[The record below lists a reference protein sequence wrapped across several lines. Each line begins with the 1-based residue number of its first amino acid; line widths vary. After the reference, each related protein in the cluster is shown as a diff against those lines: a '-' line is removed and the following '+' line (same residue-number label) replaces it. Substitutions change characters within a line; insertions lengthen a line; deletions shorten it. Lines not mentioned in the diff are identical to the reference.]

1 MNRLCEAGIK
11 TCASGT
17 YDKLLLTSTIAV
29 TAATATT
36 STTGTVT
43 TTAAAA
49 AAAAATTTTATTFYI
64 TTIMFVHFSYSVFF
78 LPVPF
83 LPSARIAVN
92 RPVLFRP
99 NSTAYSKG
107 LVVEK

>member
-1 MNRLCEAGIK
+1 MSKWNL
-11 TCASGT
+11 
-17 YDKLLLTSTIAV
+17 DKLLLTSTIAV

-36 STTGTVT
+36 PTTGTVT
-43 TTAAAA
+43 TI

-92 RPVLFRP
+92 SSVQ
-99 NSTAYSKG
+99 TK
-107 LVVEK
+107 

>member
-43 TTAAAA
+43 TAAAA
-49 AAAAATTTTATTFYI
+49 AAVAAATTTTATTFYI